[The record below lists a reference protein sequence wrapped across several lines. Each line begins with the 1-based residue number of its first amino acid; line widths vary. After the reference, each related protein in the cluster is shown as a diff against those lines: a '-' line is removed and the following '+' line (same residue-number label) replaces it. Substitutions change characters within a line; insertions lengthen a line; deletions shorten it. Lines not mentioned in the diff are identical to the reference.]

1 MNFTTHRKVS
11 IKESFEKDSLRKNL
25 FILSRKAVIS
35 ETLFQWGT
43 IPLHNNIIHG
53 MDHLKFIKHIILLAT
68 FTMWLPAQA
77 FSIARVHYGGG
88 GDWYGDP
95 SSLPNL
101 LEYISEHTTILVEP
115 NEYRIKLTDPEL
127 FSHSYLYLT
136 GHGNIRFTE
145 DGVGY
150 LRDYLLKGG
159 FLHADDNYG
168 MDASFRREMKRVF
181 PDKEWVALPFDHKIF
196 HAFYDFPKGLPK
208 IHEHD
213 GKPPQ
218 GLGLFDG
225 DRLLAFYSYESDLG
239 DGWEDA
245 EVHHDPQTIRQAALK
260 MGVNI
265 VWFSL
270 TQ

>member
-1 MNFTTHRKVS
+1 M
-11 IKESFEKDSLRKNL
+11 KNYIYIITL
-25 FILSRKAVIS
+25 ILSA
-35 ETLFQWGT
+35 L
-43 IPLHNNIIHG
+43 N
-53 MDHLKFIKHIILLAT
+53 
-68 FTMWLPAQA
+68 AQT
-77 FSIARVHYGGG
+77 FSIARIHYSGG
-88 GDWYGDP
+88 GDWYSDP
-95 SSLPNL
+95 SSIPNL
-101 LEYISEHTTILVEP
+101 LKYLETNTAISAQDEEV
-115 NEYRIKLTDPEL
+115 RINLSDKDAHQYP
-127 FSHSYLYLT
+127 YLYLT
-136 GHGNIRFTE
+136 GHGNIRFTDE
-145 DGVGY
+145 EVIA
-150 LRDYLLKGG
+150 LRSILMDNG

-208 IHEHD
+208 VHEHD

-225 DRLLAFYSYESDLG
+225 DRLMAFYSYESDLG

-245 EVHHDPQTIRQAALK
+245 EVHHDPQTIRQTALK

>member
-1 MNFTTHRKVS
+1 
-11 IKESFEKDSLRKNL
+11 
-25 FILSRKAVIS
+25 
-35 ETLFQWGT
+35 
-43 IPLHNNIIHG
+43 

-77 FSIARVHYGGG
+77 FSIARIHYGGG

-95 SSLPNL
+95 SSLSNL

-196 HAFYDFPKGLPK
+196 HAFYDYFLYLDFVPGLWIGGFLTLIIAIVYAK
-208 IHEHD
+208 NAIIEHLD
-213 GKPPQ
+213 SSPFK
-218 GLGLFDG
+218 
-225 DRLLAFYSYESDLG
+225 
-239 DGWEDA
+239 
-245 EVHHDPQTIRQAALK
+245 K
-260 MGVNI
+260 
-265 VWFSL
+265 
-270 TQ
+270 

>member
-1 MNFTTHRKVS
+1 MYHLKS
-11 IKESFEKDSLRKNL
+11 IKNVIT
-25 FILSRKAVIS
+25 ILAFS
-35 ETLFQWGT
+35 TL
-43 IPLHNNIIHG
+43 
-53 MDHLKFIKHIILLAT
+53 
-68 FTMWLPAQA
+68 LPAQA
-77 FSIARVHYGGG
+77 FTIARIHYGGG

-101 LEYISEHTTILVEP
+101 LEFISEKTSIIVEP
-115 NEYRIKLTDPEL
+115 SEYRIKLTDPEL
-127 FSHSYLYLT
+127 FSHSFLYIT
-136 GHGNIRFTE
+136 GHGNIRFNE
-145 DGVGY
+145 DEIIV

-181 PDKEWVALPFDHKIF
+181 PEKEWVEIPFDHEIY
-196 HAFYDFPKGLPK
+196 HIFYDFPNGLPK

-213 GKPPQ
+213 GKPPK

-225 DRLLAFYSYESDLG
+225 KKLIAFYSYESDLG
-239 DGWEDA
+239 DGWEDI
-245 EVHHDPQTIRQAALK
+245 EVHNDSPDIREAALK

-265 VWFSL
+265 VWFAL